1 MEIVDIC
8 QDFRKL
14 IKYYLLS
21 DDFDN
26 MSDDDDAY
34 SRGNQPGHNDSYD
47 MDPATSKSRSRKIE
61 DKFTGM
67 GLLSIN
73 SSNFVQNVDECSEK
87 LNQMRTQYEKHMLVL
102 TTNLNKLT
110 KTQSGKII
118 LSYLLEIL
126 QRLNFNSYY
135 VSRENEGLPPVGY
148 YN

>member
-1 MEIVDIC
+1 M
-8 QDFRKL
+8 

-21 DDFDN
+21 DDFDQASN
-26 MSDDDDAY
+26 DEEDY
-34 SRGNQPGHNDSYD
+34 GRGNDSYD
-47 MDPATSKSRSRKIE
+47 YSDPAAPKNSRSRKIE

-67 GLLSIN
+67 GLLNIN
-73 SSNFVQNVDECSEK
+73 SSGFVQDVEECSEK
-87 LNQMRTQYEKHMLVL
+87 LNQMRSQFEKHMLVL

-118 LSYLLEIL
+118 LNYLSEIL

>member
-1 MEIVDIC
+1 
-8 QDFRKL
+8 
-14 IKYYLLS
+14 LLS
-21 DDFDN
+21 DDFDQA
-26 MSDDDDAY
+26 SDDDGENYGGAD
-34 SRGNQPGHNDSYD
+34 DSYD
-47 MDPATSKSRSRKIE
+47 ASDPAAPKKSRSSKIE

-67 GLLSIN
+67 GLLNIN
-73 SSNFVQNVDECSEK
+73 SGNFVQNVEECSEK
-87 LNQMRTQYEKHMLVL
+87 LNQMRTQFEKHMLVL

-118 LSYLLEIL
+118 LNYLLEIL